1 MSFKATFEAAA
12 FKDSGN
18 VRFDIGINEGG
29 LANNSCV
36 SAYFREYIEKLNYRS
51 FRVLCYI
58 HTFLAAA

>member
-1 MSFKATFEAAA
+1 MSFKATFEVAA

-36 SAYFREYIEKLNYRS
+36 SAYFRKYIEKLNYRS
-51 FRVLCYI
+51 FRVLC
-58 HTFLAAA
+58 